1 MKTKKLIN
9 DPKVI
14 IEEMLE
20 GIVAAHPN
28 HVRQVDGSPRAWSR
42 SMVRAKAR
50 LVLVIGG
57 GSGP

>member
-20 GIVAAHPN
+20 GIVAAHPKHAVHLDTAGDRTN
-28 HVRQVDGSPRAWSR
+28 KPEACRRDKYA
-42 SMVRAKAR
+42 AT
-50 LVLVIGG
+50 
-57 GSGP
+57 